1 MDNIH
6 TLNNIKRG
14 QKVRVL
20 KVNGTDLVVK
30 QRLLDMGITR
40 GVIITLDKVAPLGD
54 PICIELR
61 GYRLLVRKDD
71 VRHVEIEVIV

>member
-1 MDNIH
+1 MDHIY
-6 TLNNIKRG
+6 TLSEIKRG

-20 KVNGTDLVVK
+20 KINSGDLALK
-30 QRLLDMGITR
+30 QRLLDMGITT
-40 GVIITLDKVAPLGD
+40 GVMITLNKVAPLGD

-71 VRHVEIEVIV
+71 VRDVEIEVIK